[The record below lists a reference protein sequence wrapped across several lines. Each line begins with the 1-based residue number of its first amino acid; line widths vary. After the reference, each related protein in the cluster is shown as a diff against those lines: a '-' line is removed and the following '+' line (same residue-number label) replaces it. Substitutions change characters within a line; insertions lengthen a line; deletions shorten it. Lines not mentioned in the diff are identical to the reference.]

1 MKRTSS
7 QTKQA
12 KRKSIRVRVKQ
23 SANAT
28 INQGGNAFAINAS
41 EIGIVR
47 IVPGQQR

>member
-1 MKRTSS
+1 MKRSSS
-7 QTKQA
+7 QTK
-12 KRKSIRVRVKQ
+12 KVNRKNIRVGVKQ